1 MSHRELEG
9 MEIVSNEPTA
19 AERAAQLLAQARQQI
34 ARAKQ
39 EPSSRATEIDYG
51 HLFKG
56 GQVNDFSKLKPS
68 KKQRAPKRVPLIITL
83 DDLYHKREKPSRVV
97 IDKLCNQC
105 NGRKS
110 LLDMDFT
117 CSACSGTGDIRQTNS
132 ALDFSVPYQ
141 RVNRCESCFGK
152 GIVVPDEH
160 RCWQCFG
167 EGHLSEP
174 TIVQVPLSRFSG
186 KLSEPL
192 ILEEQGDCGQVAGE
206 ANGNLEFELQLA
218 ANANWALVGE
228 YFYCEKNLAIMDA
241 LMGSTWDL
249 LLCDGI
255 TEMKCR
261 CQEVIRDGQLIFNEE
276 QKLMVRIRYV
286 YPEKI
291 LTSAPT
297 RDDWY
302 STDTSDPIVFH
313 LEKVALKNYFE
324 RNWGNRRVQL
334 IPIA

>member
-9 MEIVSNEPTA
+9 MEIVSAEPTA

-39 EPSSRATEIDYG
+39 EPSARPTEIDYG

-56 GQVNDFSKLKPS
+56 GKINDLSKLKPS
-68 KKQRAPKRVPLIITL
+68 KKQRPPKRVPLIITL

-105 NGRKS
+105 NGRQS

-117 CSACSGTGDIRQTNS
+117 CSSCNGTGEIRQANT

-141 RVNRCESCFGK
+141 RVQRCDSCFGK

-167 EGHLSEP
+167 EGHISEP
-174 TIVQVPLSRFSG
+174 VVVQVPLSRFSG
-186 KLSEPL
+186 KLNEPI
-192 ILEEQGDCGQVAGE
+192 ILEEQGDWGQSQGE
-206 ANGNLEFELQLA
+206 ANGNLEFDLQLA
-218 ANANWALVGE
+218 AHPNWALVSE
-228 YFYCEKNLAIMDA
+228 YFYCEKKLPILDA
-241 LMGSTWDL
+241 LMGSTWGL
-249 LLCDGI
+249 LLCDGS
-255 TEMKCR
+255 TEMKC
-261 CQEVIRDGQLIFNEE
+261 CCKEVIRDGQLIFNEE
-276 QKLMVRIRYV
+276 QKLMVRIHYL

-291 LTSAPT
+291 LTTVPT

-302 STDTSDPIVFH
+302 STDTSDPIVFQ
-313 LEKVALKNYFE
+313 LESKAMKNYFD
-324 RNWGNRRVQL
+324 RNWGNRRVEL
-334 IPIA
+334 KPVE